1 MKRIIFAPDASVGI
15 SRSTA
20 ALNFSLLFFAFCLFT
35 FAFSFEVSAQD
46 QREFSYT
53 EGDTT
58 YTMKRYVFMLLN
70 SGDTR
75 SQDSTEAAQIQEQ
88 HLAHLNQLAEQGKL
102 IVAGPFEQ
110 GGEHRGLLIFDVET
124 VDEALKLEG
133 EDPAVKKGRLSMEAF
148 YWWGAKGTV
157 IK

>member
-1 MKRIIFAPDASVGI
+1 MKKY
-15 SRSTA
+15 
-20 ALNFSLLFFAFCLFT
+20 LLLLCLAVFAFE
-35 FAFSFEVSAQD
+35 ASAQD

-70 SGDTR
+70 NGETK
-75 SQDSTEAAQIQEQ
+75 STTKEEAAKYQEMHMA
-88 HLAHLNQLAEQGKL
+88 HLAKMAESGKL
-102 IVAGPFEQ
+102 IVAGPFD
-110 GGEHRGLLIFDVET
+110 GDKGDHRGLLIFDVET

-133 EDPAVKKGRLSMEAF
+133 EDPMVKTDRLRMEAF

>member
-1 MKRIIFAPDASVGI
+1 MKKI
-15 SRSTA
+15 
-20 ALNFSLLFFAFCLFT
+20 T
-35 FAFSFEVSAQD
+35 FAFFLLTLAFISPAQD

-70 SGDTR
+70 KGTTR
-75 SQDSTEAAQIQEQ
+75 SQDSTEAAKIQQQ
-88 HLAHLNQLAEQGKL
+88 HLAHLNKLSEQGKL

-110 GGEHRGLLIFDVET
+110 GGDHRGLLIFDVET
-124 VDEALKLEG
+124 VDEALQLEG
-133 EDPAVKKGRLSMEAF
+133 DDPAIKAGRLSMEAF

>member
-1 MKRIIFAPDASVGI
+1 MRK
-15 SRSTA
+15 
-20 ALNFSLLFFAFCLFT
+20 LLFVVFAIL
-35 FAFSFEVSAQD
+35 VSVTSRAQD

-70 SGDTR
+70 SGETK
-75 SQDSTEAAQIQEQ
+75 SATQEEAAKFQEM
-88 HLAHLNQLAEQGKL
+88 HLAHLSKLADEGKL
-102 IVAGPFEQ
+102 IVAGPFDG

-124 VDEALKLEG
+124 VEDALKLEG
-133 EDPAVKKGRLSMEAF
+133 EDPMVKTDRLRMEAF

-157 IK
+157 IN

>member
-1 MKRIIFAPDASVGI
+1 MKVFLFSLVLMLVSV
-15 SRSTA
+15 A
-20 ALNFSLLFFAFCLFT
+20 AL
-35 FAFSFEVSAQD
+35 AQD
-46 QREFSYT
+46 QREFSYS

-70 SGDTR
+70 SGETK
-75 SQDSTEAAQIQEQ
+75 SKTQEEAAEFQEM
-88 HLAHLNQLAEQGKL
+88 HMAHLTKLAESGKL
-102 IVAGPFEQ
+102 IVAGPFDG

-133 EDPAVKKGRLSMEAF
+133 EDPMVKTDRLRMEAF

-157 IK
+157 IN

>member
-1 MKRIIFAPDASVGI
+1 MKTLIIS
-15 SRSTA
+15 
-20 ALNFSLLFFAFCLFT
+20 FFALI
-35 FAFSFEVSAQD
+35 FSVAATAQD

-70 SGDTR
+70 SGETK
-75 SQDSTEAAQIQEQ
+75 SKTEEEAAKYQEL
-88 HLAHLNQLAEQGKL
+88 HMAHMSKMAEEGKL
-102 IVAGPFEQ
+102 IVAGPFEE

-124 VDEALKLEG
+124 IDEALKLEG
-133 EDPAVKKGRLSMEAF
+133 EDPMVKTDRLRMETF

>member
-1 MKRIIFAPDASVGI
+1 MKSLTLTFLLLMLAH
-15 SRSTA
+15 
-20 ALNFSLLFFAFCLFT
+20 FSNA
-35 FAFSFEVSAQD
+35 

-58 YTMKRYVFMLLN
+58 YTMKRYVFMMLD
-70 SGDTR
+70 SGGVK
-75 SQDSTEAAQIQEQ
+75 SKDSTEAAKFQEM
-88 HLAHLNQLAEQGKL
+88 HLAHLNKLAEDGKL
-102 IVAGPFEQ
+102 IVAGPFEG

-124 VDEALKLEG
+124 VEEALQLEG
-133 EDPAVKKGRLSMEAF
+133 EDPSVKSGRLKMNAF